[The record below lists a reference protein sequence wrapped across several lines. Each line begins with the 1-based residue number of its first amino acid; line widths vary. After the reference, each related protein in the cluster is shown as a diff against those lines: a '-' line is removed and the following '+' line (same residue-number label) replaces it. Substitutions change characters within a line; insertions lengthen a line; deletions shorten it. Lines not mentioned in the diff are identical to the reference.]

1 MRADKAVPPTEAALK
16 NPRTAPRFS
25 SGNANIN
32 EALKIVLP
40 AQLKND
46 PQKAKIQSGKN

>member
-40 AQLKND
+40 AQLKNA
-46 PQKAKIQSGKN
+46 PQKAKIQRGKN